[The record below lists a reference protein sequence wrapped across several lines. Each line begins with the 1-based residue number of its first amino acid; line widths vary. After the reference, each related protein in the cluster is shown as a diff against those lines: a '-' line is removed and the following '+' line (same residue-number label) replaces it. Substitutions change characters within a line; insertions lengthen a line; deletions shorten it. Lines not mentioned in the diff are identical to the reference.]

1 MKYYASQAIYQTPKT
16 DTLCIEQN
24 NKSTKLCQIKR
35 FVSYVMVFFVSF
47 HSNGIRLNDIYSIIT
62 HVMSCIWYA
71 SWKHGQRVSVF
82 LYKVCQTSC
91 NGDSEVSLYIL
102 KINILIIDYF
112 WALGIKYSRLV

>member
-1 MKYYASQAIYQTPKT
+1 M
-16 DTLCIEQN
+16 L
-24 NKSTKLCQIKR
+24 
-35 FVSYVMVFFVSF
+35 FFVSF

-71 SWKHGQRVSVF
+71 SWKHSQRASEF
-82 LYKVCQTSC
+82 LYKVYQTSC

-112 WALGIKYSRLV
+112 WALGIKYSRLVKETNVLTVWLWYLSDSKTACSV